1 MRVTPANTI
10 ESIIF
15 CLLFIFFFL
24 NIPHVLFALL
34 HAAELRDVAAVVNM
48 VPFLDDFN
56 AYFIELAV
64 VSVICSLITT
74 VAGKCLWAQ
83 WRGGT
88 RQK

>member
-1 MRVTPANTI
+1 MRVTPANTL

-24 NIPHVLFALL
+24 NIPPVLFALL
-34 HAAELRDVAAVVNM
+34 HTAELRDIAAVVNV
-48 VPFLDDFN
+48 VPCLDDFN

-74 VAGKCLWAQ
+74 VAGRTLWAR
-83 WRGGT
+83 WGR
-88 RQK
+88 

>member
-24 NIPHVLFALL
+24 NIPHMLFALL
-34 HAAELRDVAAVVNM
+34 HTSELRDVAAMVNV

-74 VAGKCLWAQ
+74 VAGRTLWAR
-83 WRGGT
+83 WGG
-88 RQK
+88 